1 MIDYY
6 IARCGEFI
14 KEELTAVQKAGAI
27 VLLLLTGAGWFF
39 SNQQNR
45 GIVESKLVP
54 VNTPE
59 TKAERQRK
67 LFVHTAGQV
76 NSPGLYELVEGKRV
90 MDAIKLAGGPA
101 PNADLDAINL
111 AEPLTDGMKITV
123 PDKSPAVETPAT
135 VDSGNSGGTSAQSTV
150 NINTAN
156 ESELDSLPGVGPATA
171 KKIMDHRQ
179 SAGRFKTIDD
189 LKNVKGIGAKKFEE
203 LKDKITIY

>member
-6 IARCGEFI
+6 IARCSEFI

-27 VLLLLTGAGWFF
+27 VLLLLIGAGWFF
-39 SNQQNR
+39 SNQQSR
-45 GIVESKLVP
+45 DIVESKLIP
-54 VNTPE
+54 VNNQKTNE
-59 TKAERQRK
+59 ERQRK

-76 NSPGLYELVEGKRV
+76 NSPGLYELVEGRRV

-111 AEPLTDGMKITV
+111 AEPVTDGMKITV
-123 PDKSPAVETPAT
+123 PDKSPAVETPTT
-135 VDSGNSGGTSAQSTV
+135 VDSGNSGGTSAQSMV

-179 SAGRFKTIDD
+179 SAGRFKTIDG

-203 LKDKITIY
+203 LKSKITIY

>member
-14 KEELTAVQKAGAI
+14 KEELTAGQKAGAI
-27 VLLLLTGAGWFF
+27 ILLILIGAGWFF
-39 SNQQNR
+39 SNQQDND
-45 GIVESKLVP
+45 IIASKLVP
-54 VNTPE
+54 VDKEGVKE
-59 TKAERQRK
+59 TRQRK
-67 LFVHTAGQV
+67 LFVHVAGQV
-76 NSPGLYELVEGKRV
+76 STPGLYELVEGKRV
-90 MDAIKLAGGPA
+90 MDAIKLAGGPS
-101 PNADLDAINL
+101 PNSDLDAINL

-123 PDKSPAVETPAT
+123 PDRSQAVEAPTA
-135 VDSGNSGGTSAQSTV
+135 VAGKNSGNTSERSMV
-150 NINTAN
+150 NINTAG

-179 SAGRFKTIDD
+179 SAGKFKSIDD